1 MFESKIFK
9 GKKIIVTGHTG
20 FKGSWLALW
29 LSTMDAKIM
38 GLSNKVITDPS
49 HYRAI
54 KLNNK
59 IISKNIDIRNLNET
73 KKAILKF
80 RPDFFFHL
88 AAQSLVKKSYHDPI
102 YTYETNTIGTLNIL
116 ESLRSLKK
124 KCNVVLITSDKSYK
138 NLELKRGYKEKDLLG
153 GIDPYSSSKAAAE
166 LIIQTYIKTFF
177 KNKKN
182 IRIGIARAGNVI
194 GGGDWSQDR
203 LIPDCIKSWS
213 KNKKVLIR
221 SPKSTRPW
229 QHVLEAISGY
239 LTLSYNLSKY
249 KAIDGEAFNFGPS
262 KKKEFNV
269 IDVVKN
275 MKKKWKNVSWKNEK
289 KNNFHYESNLLK
301 LNSNKAKKILNWK
314 SVLSFEETIDLVT
327 AWYKYFYERKTGIEK
342 ISLQQIKYYENIF
355 FKRITK

>member
-1 MFESKIFK
+1 M
-9 GKKIIVTGHTG
+9 
-20 FKGSWLALW
+20 
-29 LSTMDAKIM
+29 
-38 GLSNKVITDPS
+38 
-49 HYRAI
+49 
-54 KLNNK
+54 
-59 IISKNIDIRNLNET
+59 
-73 KKAILKF
+73 
-80 RPDFFFHL
+80 
-88 AAQSLVKKSYHDPI
+88 
-102 YTYETNTIGTLNIL
+102 
-116 ESLRSLKK
+116 
-124 KCNVVLITSDKSYK
+124 
-138 NLELKRGYKEKDLLG
+138 
-153 GIDPYSSSKAAAE
+153 
-166 LIIQTYIKTFF
+166 IIQTYIKTFF

-314 SVLSFEETIDLVT
+314 SVLSFATN
-327 AWYKYFYERKTGIEK
+327 K
-342 ISLQQIKYYENIF
+342 IL
-355 FKRITK
+355 